1 MLHVELSTLT
11 VSLESTPM
19 PRPQCFLETC
29 LSARR
34 GQSAGETGC
43 LIIRHHSHRIQSL
56 SLFLPFSL
64 ILLIEEFCYH

>member
-11 VSLESTPM
+11 VSLESTHM
-19 PRPQCFLETC
+19 PLPPCFLETC

-34 GQSAGETGC
+34 GQNAAETGC
-43 LIIRHHSHRIQSL
+43 LTIRHRSHRIQSL

-64 ILLIEEFCYH
+64 TLLMEEFCSH